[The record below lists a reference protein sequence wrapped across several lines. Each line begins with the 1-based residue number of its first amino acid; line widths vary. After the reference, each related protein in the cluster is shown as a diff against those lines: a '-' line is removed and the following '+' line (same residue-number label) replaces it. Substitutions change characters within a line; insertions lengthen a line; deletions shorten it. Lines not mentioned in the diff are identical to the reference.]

1 MARISDYRKTIC
13 CLFLLCWS
21 TLANAADLAIH
32 NGRVMDP
39 ETGLDAIRH
48 ISISD
53 GKITEISRRKRK
65 ATRTIDAKGLVVAPG
80 FIDLHAHG
88 QDPHSNEF
96 QVADGVTTALELEI
110 GVFPLNPWYASR
122 EGKAPINYGAT
133 VSHLAARLAVLSGQR
148 IGNPVYAGNIAG
160 GAGADYAN
168 TKLSAEQLQQLQNYL
183 AEGLDDGAL
192 GIGIGL
198 AYVPG
203 ASAEEIYRVFELSA
217 QHKGI
222 VFIHLRQGRST
233 SGDLL
238 LPVQEALANAA
249 ASSSALHIVHLNSST
264 DELAPAALDMIR
276 GAVGNGIDV
285 TTESY
290 PYTAGSTRL
299 ESALFD
305 DYQGDYNDL
314 QWVAT
319 GERLTQESF
328 ERYRAEGGWIIIH
341 GRSERTNAYLV
352 AQPDVMVASDGIP
365 FMDGF
370 SHPRSAGT
378 FARVLGHYAREE
390 KALSLMDALRSMT
403 LLPAKRLQS
412 LAPDMARKGRVQ
424 TGADADLTLFDPDRV
439 SDRATYLQ
447 PAQASV
453 GIEYVI
459 VNGVP
464 VIDAGKLQPG
474 VLPGRAIRGP
484 TADPQARHPKRPL

>member
-1 MARISDYRKTIC
+1 MLLITGYPMRIC
-13 CLFLLCWS
+13 CLVLLCWS
-21 TLANAADLAIH
+21 ALAGAADLAIH

-39 ETGLDAIRH
+39 ETSLDAVRH
-48 ISISD
+48 IRISN
-53 GKITEISRRKRK
+53 GRITEVSRRKRK
-65 ATRTIDAKGLVVAPG
+65 ATRIIDAQGLVVAPG

-88 QDPHSNEF
+88 QDTASNQF
-96 QVADGVTTALELEI
+96 QAADGVTTALELEI
-110 GVFPLNPWYASR
+110 GVYPLNPWYASR
-122 EGKAPINYGAT
+122 IGKAPINFGAT

-160 GAGADYAN
+160 GAGAGFAN
-168 TKLSAEQLQQLQNYL
+168 AKLSAEQVQQLHNLL
-183 AEGLDDGAL
+183 AEDLNAGAL

-217 QHKGI
+217 EHKAT
-222 VFIHLRQGRST
+222 VFIHLRQGQST

-249 ASSSALHIVHLNSST
+249 ASGSALHIVHLNSST
-264 DELAPAALDMIR
+264 DELAPAALEMIR
-276 GAVGNGIDV
+276 GAVRNGIDV

-319 GERLTQESF
+319 GERLTQETF
-328 ERYRAEGGWIIIH
+328 ERYRAQGGWIIIH

-365 FMDGF
+365 FVDGYA
-370 SHPRSAGT
+370 HPRSAGT
-378 FARVLGHYAREE
+378 FARVLGHYVREE

-403 LLPAKRLQS
+403 LLPARRLQS
-412 LAPDMARKGRVQ
+412 LVPDMARKGRVQ
-424 TGADADLTLFDPDRV
+424 AGADADLTLFDPDRV
-439 SDRATYLQ
+439 SDRATYLE
-447 PAQASV
+447 PAQVSV
-453 GIEYVI
+453 GIEYVL

-464 VIDAGKLQPG
+464 VIDAGKLQAD
-474 VLPGRAIRGP
+474 VRPGRAIRAP
-484 TADPQARHPKRPL
+484 TADLQARHPRRPL